1 MHQTFRFEKYDE
13 KLFVICKGKR
23 VVDFEK
29 YMIGK

>member
-1 MHQTFRFEKYDE
+1 
-13 KLFVICKGKR
+13 VICKGKR